1 MIFSGWENLFHVLVV
16 GTLAYTGLVF
26 FLRLSGKRTLASMNA
41 FDFIVSVAFGS
52 TLASTM
58 LPSKPALTDG
68 LLALGLL
75 VLLQY
80 IVAWFEIR
88 FPSFH
93 RVVTSRPAMV
103 FFRGEFLKKQMK
115 RERIEE
121 GDVLAIIRNKGITD
135 LERVEAVVLETDG
148 SFSVLTRP
156 EGPVARSSLGH
167 MTPSDWQKPT
177 SQ

>member
-1 MIFSGWENLFHVLVV
+1 MFFESWNNLLHVLVV
-16 GTLAYTGLVF
+16 GVLAYSGLVF

-58 LPSKPALTDG
+58 LPPKPSLMDG

-75 VLLQY
+75 VLLQF

-88 FPSFH
+88 YPMFH

-103 FFRGEFLKKQMK
+103 FFRGQFVEEEMK

-121 GDVLAIIRNKGITD
+121 GDVLAIIRNKGFLD
-135 LERVEAVVLETDG
+135 MERVEAVVLETDG
-148 SFSVLTRP
+148 SFSVLNRP
-156 EGPVARSSLGH
+156 EGPVARSTLGQ
-167 MTPSDWQKPT
+167 MTPSDW
-177 SQ
+177 